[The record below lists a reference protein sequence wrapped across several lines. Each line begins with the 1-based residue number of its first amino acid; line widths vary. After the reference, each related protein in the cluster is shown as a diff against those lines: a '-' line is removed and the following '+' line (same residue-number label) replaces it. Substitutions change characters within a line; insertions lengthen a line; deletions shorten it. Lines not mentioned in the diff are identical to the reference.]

1 MSPAQLYLF
10 PIRVSRLAVFLP
22 TFISIAW
29 SAAINISHV
38 SLTTSTAANSN
49 HCTDNHTW
57 IGTGHTAIDCIGA
70 VQNLYDIEVKSF
82 SDFDF
87 EFLSGTA
94 LRRSLPAM
102 RTPRKYTHG
111 KCPDIRSTNFVSTR
125 LRVLELNHRKEH
137 APSPS

>member
-1 MSPAQLYLF
+1 MSPAQLHLF
-10 PIRVSRLAVFLP
+10 PIRVSRLAIFFC

-29 SAAINISHV
+29 STAINLSHV
-38 SLTTSTAANSN
+38 NLATSIAVNGN
-49 HCTDNHTW
+49 HCIDNHTW
-57 IGTGHTAIDCIGA
+57 IGTGTTAIDCIGA
-70 VQNLYDIEVKSF
+70 VQSLYDIEVKSF
-82 SDFDF
+82 LDFDF

-111 KCPDIRSTNFVSTR
+111 KCPDIRPTNFVSTR
-125 LRVLELNHRKEH
+125 LRVLELNNREEH